1 MCARLVCVCLVE
13 VMASL
18 FATPIKA
25 LPFHFPEQESFN
37 RAKTQKKKNGKHQKR
52 TKTKMSLKK
61 VSLAKV
67 KKLLRGSEDKAFR
80 VEKSVETLVGSI

>member
-1 MCARLVCVCLVE
+1 
-13 VMASL
+13 
-18 FATPIKA
+18 
-25 LPFHFPEQESFN
+25 
-37 RAKTQKKKNGKHQKR
+37 
-52 TKTKMSLKK
+52 MSLKK

>member
-1 MCARLVCVCLVE
+1 
-13 VMASL
+13 MASL

-37 RAKTQKKKNGKHQKR
+37 RAKTQKKNGKHQKR